1 MASDLLAH
9 IEIPV
14 KDIDESSKFYSNLF
28 GWDFRPFGRGYHL
41 YNTHKGFTV
50 GLRQSDS
57 ITSGDCTIFHIRVAD
72 VDNALAK
79 VQELGGKVSR
89 GKTIIPAM
97 GSYAL
102 INDKDG
108 NTIGLYQGS

>member
-14 KDIDESSKFYSNLF
+14 KDIDESVKFYSSLF
-28 GWDFRPFGRGYHL
+28 GWEFRPFGRGYHL

-50 GLRQSDS
+50 GLRQSDNIS
-57 ITSGDCTIFHIRVAD
+57 TGDCTIFHVKVSD
-72 VDNALAK
+72 VDNFINK
-79 VQELGGKVSR
+79 TKELGGSVFR

>member
-14 KDIDESSKFYSNLF
+14 KNIDDAADFYNKLF
-28 GWDFRPFGRGYHL
+28 GWEFRSFGKGYHL

-50 GLRQSDS
+50 GLRKSDNIS
-57 ITSGDCTIFHIRVAD
+57 TGDTTIFHIRVSD
-72 VDNALAK
+72 VEVFLTKAK
-79 VQELGGKVSR
+79 ELGGGVAR

-102 INDKDG
+102 INDKEG
-108 NTIGLYQGS
+108 NTIGLFQGS

>member
-1 MASDLLAH
+1 MASEFIAH

-14 KDIDESSKFYSNLF
+14 KDTDKSADFYSKLF

-50 GLRQSDS
+50 GLRKADN
-57 ITSGDCTIFHIRVAD
+57 IATGDTTIFHLRIND
-72 VDNALAK
+72 IDNYLTRSM
-79 VQELGGKVSR
+79 ELGGDIYR

-97 GSYAL
+97 GHYAL
-102 INDKDG
+102 IKDIDG
-108 NTIGLYQGS
+108 NIIGLFQGN